1 MSTRSYRLVVL
12 GCMLSWFLLGLHAPI
27 VHQLTSRHRAP
38 HASVLVA
45 VAALALCALAGS
57 WALLRAP
64 GRQAGR

>member
-27 VHQLTSRHRAP
+27 VHQLTSHQHAP
-38 HASVLVA
+38 HTSVLAAVA
-45 VAALALCALAGS
+45 VLALCALAGS

-64 GRQAGR
+64 GPQTSR